1 MLKKLI
7 LIHLMLNF
15 FFISNLFSLENKI
28 LLKIE
33 NQIITSV
40 DVNNEYKY
48 LIALNPS
55 LKNSKKE
62 EIIQFSKKSI
72 IQEKI
77 KKSKLKKILLNQKY
91 QKNF

>member
-7 LIHLMLNF
+7 LIYLT
-15 FFISNLFSLENKI
+15 FISYIYSSSSFSIENKI
-28 LLKIE
+28 LVKIE
-33 NQIITSV
+33 NQIITSL

-62 EIIQFSKKSI
+62 DIIQLSRRSI
-72 IQEKI
+72 INERI
-77 KKSKLKKILLNQKY
+77 KKI
-91 QKNF
+91 